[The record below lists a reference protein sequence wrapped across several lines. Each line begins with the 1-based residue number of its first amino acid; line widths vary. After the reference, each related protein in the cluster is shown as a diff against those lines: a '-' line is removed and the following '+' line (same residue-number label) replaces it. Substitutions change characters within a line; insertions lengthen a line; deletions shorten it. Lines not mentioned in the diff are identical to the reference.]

1 MRSARRAWRIGRV
14 LLRYRLD
21 DLLDQTPAER
31 WLKIARPFVPSA
43 SANVR
48 AMSRGQRLRLALEEL
63 GPIYVKFGQ
72 ILSTRRDLV
81 PTDIADELTLLQ
93 DRVQPFDGEAARD
106 IVEASLGKPIDE
118 LFAHFDT
125 TPLASASIAQV
136 HAAVLDGGR
145 EVVVKVLRPGI
156 RRQIDSD
163 IALLYDIA
171 GVIERTHPNAD
182 KIRPREVV
190 AEVESTLAAEL
201 DLQREA
207 GNASVLRRNWLGS
220 ADLYVPE
227 VIWSHTGERAMT
239 MERVHGIPSDDIE
252 ALDRAGIDRKAL
264 AAKGVR
270 VFYEQVFR
278 DIFFHADAHAGNI
291 WVDLERRQNP
301 RFIALDFGI
310 MGQLSRED
318 QYYLAENF
326 MAIFNRDY
334 RRIAELHVEAGW
346 MPATVR
352 IDELEAAARAICEP
366 YFTRPLSQISL
377 AEVLAKLFRMAQRY
391 QLTLQPQLILLQKTL
406 LNIEGVGRQ
415 LDPNID
421 IWAVAKPVLE
431 KILAD
436 RYSPSRLAREFGK
449 RLPELVT
456 HAPDMPGLL
465 HAWLKQQV
473 EGRHLLQ
480 MESHDLRVL
489 SRDLHVMQKRM
500 ISAVLGV
507 GLLIVASVLY
517 GLEAGGPGML
527 GIPAATWVAGL
538 GGLWALIA
546 AWPRR
551 RK

>member
-1 MRSARRAWRIGRV
+1 
-14 LLRYRLD
+14 
-21 DLLDQTPAER
+21 
-31 WLKIARPFVPSA
+31 
-43 SANVR
+43 
-48 AMSRGQRLRLALEEL
+48 
-63 GPIYVKFGQ
+63 
-72 ILSTRRDLV
+72 
-81 PTDIADELTLLQ
+81 
-93 DRVQPFDGEAARD
+93 
-106 IVEASLGKPIDE
+106 
-118 LFAHFDT
+118 
-125 TPLASASIAQV
+125 
-136 HAAVLDGGR
+136 
-145 EVVVKVLRPGI
+145 
-156 RRQIDSD
+156 
-163 IALLYDIA
+163 
-171 GVIERTHPNAD
+171 
-182 KIRPREVV
+182 
-190 AEVESTLAAEL
+190 
-201 DLQREA
+201 
-207 GNASVLRRNWLGS
+207 
-220 ADLYVPE
+220 
-227 VIWSHTGERAMT
+227 
-239 MERVHGIPSDDIE
+239 
-252 ALDRAGIDRKAL
+252 
-264 AAKGVR
+264 
-270 VFYEQVFR
+270 
-278 DIFFHADAHAGNI
+278 
-291 WVDLERRQNP
+291 
-301 RFIALDFGI
+301 
-310 MGQLSRED
+310 
-318 QYYLAENF
+318 

-489 SRDLHVMQKRM
+489 SKDLHVMQKRM

-527 GIPAATWVAGL
+527 GIPVATWVAGL